1 MTPLWPS
8 ILHEF
13 STQKK
18 DDKVSTSWL
27 WNLELNSTV
36 HLAIVRDDYERQDF
50 LSTRNDGRSIN
61 FLQPYCLLRMDPA
74 LVAAPVLPYAVST
87 DTMQPTQIFS
97 EIHRCDSSTY
107 SQWALS
113 TDNTH

>member
-61 FLQPYCLLRMDPA
+61 FLQLAVLFVTHGPGTSGSPGATLRSKHGHNA
-74 LVAAPVLPYAVST
+74 TNSN
-87 DTMQPTQIFS
+87 I
-97 EIHRCDSSTY
+97 
-107 SQWALS
+107 
-113 TDNTH
+113 